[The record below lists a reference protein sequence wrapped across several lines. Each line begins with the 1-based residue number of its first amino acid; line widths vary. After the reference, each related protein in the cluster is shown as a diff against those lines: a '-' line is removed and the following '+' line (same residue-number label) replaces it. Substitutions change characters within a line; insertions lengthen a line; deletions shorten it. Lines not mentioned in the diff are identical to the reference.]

1 MLHTGVDIQGSNSTC
16 SLRNHH
22 SPSPTAFDRQVHP
35 PRNRHLKSFMY
46 EQQLSTI
53 NPGLILILVDQ
64 SASMRAKYADSSKAD
79 FAALAVNRVIGEII
93 QACTAGEEIKDR
105 CHVGVIGYG
114 SKSELLFI
122 DSASQLATN
131 TEVINIPKRIT
142 DGAGGFI
149 EVSQVLRVFVPSVSQ
164 GSTDMAG
171 AFRLAHQGIEKFINV
186 FQHSFPPIVINI
198 TDGEPDDMNETM
210 IAAQNVQ
217 RLKTSDGSVIVMNA
231 YISESKGLQIQLPA
245 SSDSFQSNRYAQFL
259 YDISS
264 VLPEPILAESIS
276 AGFDATS
283 GSRGFIFNA
292 DPDALVRFL
301 RFGTS
306 VDAAIVKRD

>member
-1 MLHTGVDIQGSNSTC
+1 
-16 SLRNHH
+16 
-22 SPSPTAFDRQVHP
+22 
-35 PRNRHLKSFMY
+35 MY
-46 EQQLSTI
+46 EQQLSTV

-64 SASMRAKYADSSKAD
+64 SASMRTKYADSSKAD
-79 FAALAVNRVIGEII
+79 CAALAVNRVIGEII

-122 DSASQLATN
+122 DSASVLATN
-131 TEVINIPKRIT
+131 TDVIDLPKRIS

-149 EVSQVLRVFVPSVSQ
+149 EVSQVLRVFVPSVSS

-171 AFRLAHQGIEKFINV
+171 AFRLAHQGIEKFV
-186 FQHSFPPIVINI
+186 SHFQNSFPPIVINI
-198 TDGEPDDMNETM
+198 TDGEPDNMTETKKAVSAVQSLGTTDG
-210 IAAQNVQ
+210 AA
-217 RLKTSDGSVIVMNA
+217 IVMNA

-245 SSDSFQSNRYAQFL
+245 SSDSFSSNRYAQFL

-264 VLPEPILAESIS
+264 VLPEAILAEAIN
-276 AGFDATS
+276 AGFDGTP

-306 VDAAIVKRD
+306 VDTAIVKRDQ